1 MNMKKIC
8 MFLAL
13 LIVQSMVI
21 SARDMFP
28 VRQLTTDPTQDGFA
42 TWSSDGRSVVYQY
55 SDMYDDTLNKNGLWK
70 VSVDGTGVKQSFKMK
85 KITLFLLFLSVIAC
99 SLFPQKK
106 KVPVEPSETSLNNQH
121 QPEKNGFLVIVERDP
136 IKTSQS

>member
-13 LIVQSMVI
+13 LMVRSMAI
-21 SARDMFP
+21 SAQDMFP

-42 TWSSDGRSVVYQY
+42 TWSPDGRLVVYQH
-55 SDMYDDTLNKNGLWK
+55 SDMYDDTLGKNGLWK
-70 VSVDGTGVKQSFKMK
+70 VSADGTGAKQSFKMK
-85 KITLFLLFLSVIAC
+85 KITLFLLFLSVIAF
-99 SLFPQKK
+99 SLFSQKK

-121 QPEKNGFLVIVERDP
+121 QPEKRWH
-136 IKTSQS
+136 SCC